1 MRLVVSIDTE
11 EDNWLPYSPT
21 GYATENAGRI
31 PRLQR
36 LFSEFGVRPT
46 YLVTYQMA
54 SSQNAAAILKEIHE
68 AGDCE
73 IGTHCHP
80 WSQPPY
86 EERHVIE
93 NSMLC
98 NLPEELQAR
107 KIEHLHRT
115 IQDRFGITPTAFRS
129 GRWGYSPA
137 VASTLRSLNYEVDS
151 SVTAYTDWRDCHGPD
166 FSAIPPAPYR
176 FDPPNVY
183 AHKQDGPLLE
193 VPASVSYL
201 QRDAAFSHAVSEG
214 IRRSPLRRLRLLGA
228 LDRLRLLN
236 KVSLSPEMSSV
247 ADMVA
252 LVERMRS
259 QGHQLV
265 TMWFHSSTLMP
276 GLTPFVKT
284 EEDARMFLDKIRQ
297 FLVLM
302 RDMDVETITLSEA
315 RLLFPA
321 SSRQ

>member
-11 EDNWLPYSPT
+11 EDNWLPYSQI
-21 GYATENAGRI
+21 GYTTENAGRI
-31 PRLQR
+31 PRLQK

-54 SSQNAAAILKEIHE
+54 TSRNAAAILKEIHQ
-68 AGDCE
+68 AGHCE

-86 EERHVIE
+86 EERQVIE
-93 NSMLC
+93 NSMLF
-98 NLPEELQAR
+98 NLPDELQAR

-115 IQDRFGITPTAFRS
+115 IQDQFGITPTSFRS

-137 VASTLRSLNYEVDS
+137 VASTLHSLNYEVDS
-151 SVTAYTDWRDCHGPD
+151 SVTAHTDWRFCHGLD
-166 FSAIPPAPYR
+166 FTAIPPAPYR

-183 AHKQDGPLLE
+183 AHKPDGAMLE

-201 QRDAAFSHAVSEG
+201 QRNTAFSHAVFEG
-214 IRRSPLRRLRLLGA
+214 IRRSPLERLRLLGI
-228 LDRLRLLN
+228 LSRLRLLN
-236 KVSLSPEMSSV
+236 KVSLSPEMSSAV
-247 ADMVA
+247 EMAA
-252 LVERMRS
+252 LVKRMRS

-276 GLTPFVKT
+276 GFTPFVKT
-284 EEDARMFLDKIRQ
+284 EEDAHEFLDRIRQ

-302 RDMDVETITLSEA
+302 RDTGVETITLSEA
-315 RLLFPA
+315 RLLFP
-321 SSRQ
+321 RR